1 MGVNWGQFSTSI
13 NRRTPIASPAV
24 IESTTPMTSTSKQ
37 EPNHLIHET
46 SPYLLQHAYNPVQW
60 LPWNADSLELARR
73 LDRPILLSVGY
84 SSCHWC
90 HVMERES
97 FEDQD
102 TARLMNEHFVNIKV
116 DREERPDV
124 DAIYMNYVQM
134 TTGAGGWPLTVFL
147 TPDLVPFFGGTYF
160 PPQDHFGRPS
170 FRRVLQNVGDAFK
183 NRRDELKKMAPEVV
197 LRLQRAS
204 VLDAPETSLTP
215 ELLEEAESKLV
226 RDFDPRHGGFGS
238 APKFPS
244 SMILTFLLNQ
254 SLKGEHSSTLQMV
267 KTSLDGMMRGGI
279 YDQLGGGF
287 HRYSVDERWLV
298 PHFEKML
305 YDNALLVRTY
315 LAAYQVTADA
325 NYLRVVEETLGWA
338 EREMTHPEGG
348 FYSAQDAD
356 SEGDEGVFFLWTV
369 DEIEEILG
377 HREAALFYDYFDV
390 SKAGNFEGRNI
401 LNQRCRLEPLARRA
415 ALSPEELQ
423 QGLDRSRRKLF
434 QQRETRVKP
443 GLDDKVLA
451 SWNGLML
458 TAFAEAAWALNRP
471 DYQAIAIKNADFLLS
486 RMSSG
491 GRLFRS
497 WKAGQ
502 AKLNGYLEDYAAV
515 VEGLLTLF
523 ESTGD
528 ARWLEAACTF
538 TEAQFELFLDA
549 ERGDFYFTASDHQ
562 RLLVRH
568 KDHMDNAT
576 PSGNSTTCLN
586 LLRLFQLTSEKRFQD
601 TAGKM
606 LEKVG
611 LALSRHPLAFGNWLQ
626 ALAYYLGPVNQVV
639 VVDSRLLA
647 SPLLEPLRRRYLP
660 HTARVIVDPEVPS
673 RLPLLEG
680 KTPVQTPTAYVCRN
694 GSCRRPVTTA
704 ADLERQV
711 EGGQA
716 TNVSQ

>member
-1 MGVNWGQFSTSI
+1 M
-13 NRRTPIASPAV
+13 
-24 IESTTPMTSTSKQ
+24 IESMPPMTSSTLKP
-37 EPNHLIHET
+37 EPNSLIHET
-46 SPYLLQHAYNPVQW
+46 SPYLLQHAYNPVGW
-60 LPWNADSLELARR
+60 LPWNGDSLELARR

-97 FEDQD
+97 FEDEE
-102 TARLMNEHFVNIKV
+102 TAALMNEHFVNIKV

-170 FRRVLQNVGDAFK
+170 FSRVLRNVADAFK
-183 NRRDELKKMAPEVV
+183 NRRDELKKMAPEIVE
-197 LRLQRAS
+197 RLQKAS
-204 VLDAPETSLTP
+204 VLDAPRTSLKP
-215 ELLEEAESKLV
+215 ELLEEAESRLV
-226 RDFDPRHGGFGS
+226 RDFDPHHGGFGG

-254 SLKGEHSSTLQMV
+254 SLKGEHASTLGMV
-267 KTSLDGMMRGGI
+267 KTSLDAMMRGGI

-315 LAAYQVTADA
+315 LAAYQVTADR

-356 SEGDEGVFFLWTV
+356 SEGEEGVFFLWTV
-369 DEIEEILG
+369 EEIKETLD
-377 HREAALFYDYFDV
+377 HRDATLFCDYFNV
-390 SKAGNFEGRNI
+390 SQAGNFEGRNI
-401 LNQRCRLEPLARRA
+401 LNQRCRLEALAQRSE
-415 ALSPEELQ
+415 LSPEELQ
-423 QGLDRSRRKLF
+423 QSLDRSRRRLF

-451 SWNGLML
+451 CWNGLML
-458 TAFAEAAWALNRP
+458 TAFAEASWALDRP
-471 DYQAIAIKNADFLLS
+471 EYQAIATKNADFLLS

-497 WKAGQ
+497 WKAGR
-502 AKLNGYLEDYAAV
+502 AKLNAYLEDYAAV

-523 ESTGD
+523 EATGST
-528 ARWLEAACTF
+528 RWLEAACVL
-538 TEAQFELFLDA
+538 TETQFELFLDS
-549 ERGDFYFTASDHQ
+549 EQGDFYFTASDHQ

-568 KDHMDNAT
+568 KDQMDNAT
-576 PSGNSTTCLN
+576 PSGNSTTCRN
-586 LLRLFQLTSEKRFQD
+586 LLRLFQLTSEKRYRD

-611 LALSRHPLAFGNWLQ
+611 WALSRHPLAFGNWLQ
-626 ALAYYLGPVNQVV
+626 ALAYYVGPVNQVV
-639 VVDSRLLA
+639 VVDSCLSA
-647 SPLLEPLRRRYLP
+647 SPLLQPLRRRYLP
-660 HTARVIVDPEVPS
+660 HTARVIADPEVPS

-680 KTPVQTPTAYVCRN
+680 KTSVEAATAYVCRN
-694 GSCRRPVTTA
+694 GSCGLPVTTV
-704 ADLERQV
+704 ADLEKQL

-716 TNVSQ
+716 TNRNQ